1 MAIYRGDG
9 TILNAHQ
16 LQGIMM
22 VPLGDN
28 LYDGPAVAPDITTM
42 SLNTITQNT
51 AFSQTLTATGTP
63 PITWSVSAGS
73 LPAGITLSS
82 AGLLSGTTATT
93 GAYSFT
99 VVATNA
105 TGSDAQA
112 YSGSVQVAVATAPVV
127 TTAALNA
134 MTEGVAFTQTLAA
147 TGTAPITW
155 SVTAGSL
162 PAGLTLASGGLL
174 SGTPTVNG
182 AYNFTVSATNSAG
195 SDTQVLSGTI
205 QTAAATAPVVT
216 TAALNAMT
224 EGVAFTQTLAATG
237 TAPITWSVT
246 VGSLPAGLSLSSGG
260 LLSGTPSA
268 DGAYSFTVTATNA
281 AGNDAQAYS
290 GTVDTVAVPLVTVMA
305 QDLDVPWSIN
315 FLPNGDMLV
324 AERAGRIRR
333 YGSSPYTWNMN
344 SESSTEGGLM
354 GLALH
359 PDFAVNG
366 LLYVYF
372 TIAGG
377 SANQIDQYLLSGNSL
392 TFQANI
398 LTGIP
403 ANAIHN
409 GGVIKFGPDGKLYV
423 CVGDANVAN
432 DAQDLDSLAG
442 KILRINPDGSAPADN
457 PFMGVGDGRNE
468 IWSYGHRNPQ
478 GLAWDDSGR
487 LWSTEHGPFP
497 GEDEINVIE
506 KGANYGWPVITGGA
520 TQSGMKTPVLQSTTA
535 TTWAPSG
542 CEIHNGVL
550 YFSALRGQ
558 ALYAAHLSGA
568 TVSSIDR
575 HFYQTY
581 GRMRA
586 VSVNNGLIYA
596 ATSNRDHNGG
606 PLLQPND
613 DKVLRINPS
622 LL

>member
-1 MAIYRGDG
+1 MAIHRGDG

-22 VPLGDN
+22 VPLGEK
-28 LYDGPAVAPDITTM
+28 LYEGTVVAPEITTTG
-42 SLNTITQNT
+42 LNTITQNA
-51 AFSQTLTATGTP
+51 AFSQ
-63 PITWSVSAGS
+63 
-73 LPAGITLSS
+73 
-82 AGLLSGTTATT
+82 
-93 GAYSFT
+93 
-99 VVATNA
+99 
-105 TGSDAQA
+105 Q
-112 YSGSVQVAVATAPVV
+112 
-127 TTAALNA
+127 
-134 MTEGVAFTQTLAA
+134 LAA

-155 SVTAGSL
+155 EVSSGSL
-162 PAGLTLASGGLL
+162 PTGLTLSTGGLL
-174 SGTPTVNG
+174 SGTTAASG
-182 AYNFTVSATNSAG
+182 AYSFTVAATNEAG
-195 SDTQVLSGTI
+195 SDTQAYSGNI
-205 QTAAATAPVVT
+205 QTGAATLPSIT
-216 TAALNAMT
+216 TTSLNSMT
-224 EGVAFTQTLAATG
+224 EDAAFSQQLAATG
-237 TAPITWSVT
+237 TTPITWSVT
-246 VGSLPAGLSLSSGG
+246 VGSLPTGLSLSSGG
-260 LLSGTPSA
+260 LLSGTPSVS
-268 DGAYSFTVTATNA
+268 GAYSFTVTAANT
-281 AGNDAQAYS
+281 AGNDTQAYS
-290 GTVDTVAVPLVTVMA
+290 GTVAAAAAPLVTVMA

-354 GLALH
+354 GLELH
-359 PDFAVNG
+359 PSFATNG

-377 SANQIDQYLLSGNSL
+377 SANQIDQYHLSGDNL
-392 TFQANI
+392 VFQQNI

-432 DAQDLDSLAG
+432 DAQDLNTLAG
-442 KILRINPDGSAPADN
+442 KILRLNPDGSVPADN

-478 GLAWDDSGR
+478 GLAWDDAGR

-506 KGANYGWPVITGGA
+506 KGKNYGWPVITGSA
-520 TQSGMKTPVLQSTTA
+520 TQAGMETPVLQSTTA

-542 CEIHNGVL
+542 CEIYNGVL

-558 ALYAAHLSGA
+558 ALYAAHLNGA
-568 TVSSIDR
+568 SVSSVDR
-575 HFYQTY
+575 HFHQTY

-586 VSVNNGLIYA
+586 VTVHNGLIYA

-606 PLLQPND
+606 TSLQPND
-613 DKVLRINPS
+613 DKVLRINPT